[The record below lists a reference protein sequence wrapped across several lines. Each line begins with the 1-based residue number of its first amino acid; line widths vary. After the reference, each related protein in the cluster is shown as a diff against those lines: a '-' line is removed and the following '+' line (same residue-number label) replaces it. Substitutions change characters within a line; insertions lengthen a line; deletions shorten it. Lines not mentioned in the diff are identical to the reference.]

1 MTNRFVNILLIC
13 RANKTTMD
21 NNSQT
26 IDFDNLNSIANNDED
41 FVKELIGLFLEQIPV
56 FVNNL
61 NELFIQNNLEKLG
74 REAHTAKSSV
84 MIFGM
89 TRTGKLLNEIEFWAE
104 DKNAQD
110 IGRALK
116 IVEKDLL
123 QAEIELL
130 SALNTGK
137 FQ

>member
-1 MTNRFVNILLIC
+1 MN
-13 RANKTTMD
+13 

-26 IDFDNLNSIANNDED
+26 IDFKSLNNVAINDED
-41 FVKELIGLFLEQIPV
+41 FIKELIGIFLEQIPI
-56 FVNNL
+56 FVTNL
-61 NELFIQNNLEKLG
+61 NELYIQNNLEKLG

-89 TRTGKLLNEIEFWAE
+89 AKTGKLLNQIELWAE
-104 DKNAQD
+104 DKNTNE

-116 IVEKDLL
+116 IVEKDLH
-123 QAEIELL
+123 QAQIEL
-130 SALNTGK
+130 STALATEK

>member
-1 MTNRFVNILLIC
+1 
-13 RANKTTMD
+13 MD

-26 IDFDNLNSIANNDED
+26 IDFKSLNNVANNDED
-41 FVKELIGLFLEQIPV
+41 FIKELIGIFLEQIPV

-61 NELFIQNNLEKLG
+61 NQLFIQNNFEKLG

-89 TRTGKLLNEIEFWAE
+89 AKTGKLLNQIENWAGDDNE
-104 DKNAQD
+104 D
-110 IGRALK
+110 IGRVLK
-116 IVEKDLL
+116 IVEKDFR

-130 SALNTGK
+130 NALDTGK
-137 FQ
+137 F

>member
-1 MTNRFVNILLIC
+1 
-13 RANKTTMD
+13 MD
-21 NNSQT
+21 NNLQT
-26 IDFDNLNSIANNDED
+26 IDFNSLNSVANNDED
-41 FVKELIGLFLEQIPV
+41 FVKELIGIFLEQIPV

-89 TRTGKLLNEIEFWAE
+89 TRTGKLLNQIEFWAE

-130 SALNTGK
+130 SALNNGK